1 MKASTRILVNTLVQY
16 IRTIINMI
24 LSLYSSRLV
33 LNILGVEDY
42 GIYSLV
48 AGVVALLSFVTNSLV
63 TSTQRFLSYTQGKG
77 DSNELKYVFRNS
89 LLLHL
94 VFGLLLTL
102 LLETLS
108 PFIFNG
114 FLNIP
119 SDRIDVSKVLYQ
131 QVIWMVYLT
140 FIASPYKALLV
151 SRENITYTSIIDVLD
166 GVLKVLLVTGLTYV
180 TSDKLQSYG
189 WIMFS
194 IQCFNLLAYMI
205 YAHVKYE
212 ECALPKLKSF
222 SFTYILELSKYTGWI
237 VYSSLVIAVRNQG
250 LAILLNRV
258 IGPVVNAAYGIGA
271 QISAMLAFIS
281 TSFNN
286 AIAPQLMSAE
296 GHGSRSHMWL
306 LAKVNSKF
314 SFLLLSM
321 LGIPAIFEMSDLLRL
336 WLGDVPKYSEYFGA
350 TFLIMQIVDMLS
362 GGLGLANRAMG
373 NIGRYTLITYSP
385 KLLVLPISWYA
396 IHIGFSVLTVCGVLI
411 FFEIL
416 CMLLRIFLLRNEDGF
431 SPLEYINTVIFMPL
445 IPCVISVVICLLTNM
460 LFTGS
465 WSWILT
471 FLIDIPLFLITSY
484 LLALTETE
492 KEFVRDMFRRV
503 MTMYMRVSKK

>member
-1 MKASTRILVNTLVQY
+1 
-16 IRTIINMI
+16 MI

-63 TSTQRFLSYTQGKG
+63 GSTQRFLSYTQGKG
-77 DSNELKYVFRNS
+77 DKDELKQVFRNS
-89 LLLHL
+89 LLLHV
-94 VFGLLLTL
+94 VFGLVVSL

-119 SDRIDVSKVLYQ
+119 ADRIDVSKVLYQ

-151 SRENITYTSIIDVLD
+151 SRENITYTSIVDVLD
-166 GVLKVLLVTGLTYV
+166 GVLKVLLVTGLAYV
-180 TSDKLQSYG
+180 TTDKLQSYG

-205 YAHVKYE
+205 YAHIKYE
-212 ECALPKLKSF
+212 ECVLPKLKTF
-222 SFTYILELSKYTGWI
+222 SLSYIVELSKYTGWV
-237 VYSSLVIAVRNQG
+237 VYSSVVIAIRNQG
-250 LAILLNRV
+250 LAIVLNRV

-271 QISAMLAFIS
+271 QISGMLAFVS

-296 GHGSRSHMWL
+296 GQGSRSHMWL
-306 LAKVNSKF
+306 LAKLNSKF
-314 SFLLLSM
+314 SFLLLAM
-321 LGIPAIFEMSDLLRL
+321 LGIPAIVEMAELLRL
-336 WLGDVPKYSEYFGA
+336 WLGEVPQYSEYFGA
-350 TFLIMQIVDMLS
+350 TFLLMQIIDMMS

-373 NIGRYTLITYSP
+373 NIGRYTLVTFTP
-385 KLLVLPISWYA
+385 KLFVLPFSWYA
-396 IHIGFSVLTVCGVLI
+396 IHIGFSVPVVCAILI

-416 CMLLRIFLLRNEDGF
+416 SMFLRIFLLRNEAGF
-431 SPLEYINTVIFMPL
+431 DAFEYIRSVIVIPL
-445 IPCVISVVICLLTNM
+445 IPCVISVAICILTHM

-471 FLIDIPLFLITSY
+471 FLIDIPLFLIMCY
-484 LLALTETE
+484 LLALNQTE
-492 KEFVRDMFRRV
+492 KEFIQTLFRKIIARV
-503 MTMYMRVSKK
+503 K